1 MPRQEKYKYKIEMEI
16 HRTYLWSHAVSIK
29 ISARY
34 KPSEFVQLF
43 LLLCGYFS
51 FQKNKTTIF
60 LSPHVH
66 YTDDLNVEN
75 KITSVLSGSIFRAE
89 AKQGNS

>member
-1 MPRQEKYKYKIEMEI
+1 MEI

-29 ISARY
+29 ISACY

-60 LSPHVH
+60 LSPYVH
-66 YTDDLNVEN
+66 YIDDLNVEN
-75 KITSVLSGSIFRAE
+75 KTEITLLLSGSIFRAE